1 VWGDRRPAYYVIDA
15 RGNAGAI
22 AINRLAAAGLNPS
35 WLTASRDINGFRYE
49 PGSIVVAH
57 SRQAEPAVARAA
69 RELGL
74 RVDGVR
80 GRTPAETTP
89 VGRARVALYKPWVES
104 IDEGWT
110 RWLLERY
117 EFKFA
122 TLADADVRAGDLR
135 ARYDVIIVPSLA
147 RDRLVAGHAAG
158 AVPPEYA
165 GGVGAAGVDALRA
178 FVDAGGTLVCLDQ
191 AGALAIEAFR
201 LPVRDVANAGGDG
214 FFCPGSILRIDL
226 DPAHPLAYGMRP
238 QTAGFFAFSAAY
250 GLTASNPD
258 GGAGAIRTVARYGAK
273 DLLISGWLE
282 GEATIAG
289 QPAILD
295 APVGRGRVV
304 LLGFRVQ
311 HRAQSHAT
319 FRLLF
324 NAIFTAT
331 PAKS

>member
-1 VWGDRRPAYYVIDA
+1 VIDA
-15 RGNAGAI
+15 RGNGGAL
-22 AINRLAAAGLNPS
+22 AVNRLTAAGLNPS

-57 SRQAEPAVARAA
+57 SRQAEPVVARAA

-74 RVDGVR
+74 RADGVR
-80 GRTPAETTP
+80 GRAPAETRP
-89 VGRARVALYKPWVES
+89 VGRARVAVYKPWVES

-122 TLADADVRAGDLR
+122 TVADADVRAGDLR
-135 ARYDVIIVPSLA
+135 ARYDVIVLPSLP

-158 AVPPEYA
+158 TVPPEYA
-165 GGVGAAGVDALRA
+165 GGLGTAGVDALRA
-178 FVDAGGTLVCLDQ
+178 FVEAGGTLVCLDQ
-191 AGALAIEAFR
+191 SGALAIEAFR
-201 LPVRDVANAGGDG
+201 LPVRDVAGEAADG

-250 GLTASNPD
+250 SLTAGND
-258 GGAGAIRTVARYGAK
+258 AGADAIRTVARYGAK